1 MLQECGVTK
10 MPIIS
15 VIMTVYNTDKKYFSE
30 AIDSILHQTY
40 TDFEFLIIDDGSSFD
55 YSDLTSITS
64 DKRIIYFKLSKNVGI
79 ANARNFAIE
88 KAKGEFIAFLDSD
101 DVAFPERLAH
111 QINFFENNPG
121 IDCVGSSYL
130 IIPEGRL
137 CHNPEKHND
146 IVLHL
151 LLTGC
156 PFLHSSVMLRKKII
170 AENKVL
176 YKANYV
182 PAEDYAFWLDL
193 IGLCNFANI
202 DETLVKFLE
211 NIVYYALLTVVI
223 IAALNKL
230 GIATTSFL
238 AILGAAGLA
247 VGLALKDSLGNFA
260 SGVMIVLF
268 KPFKVGDSVV
278 AAGVSGTVTEVTIF
292 NTVFLTADN
301 QKIIVPN
308 SSITSGSIT
317 NVNAN
322 NTRRVDIVVAISYE
336 DSIKNAKDVLTNI
349 INSNPKVLKDKGF
362 GISVTDLAET
372 SVKLGVNVWA
382 KSSDYGSLKAEL
394 LEEIKIKFDE
404 VGITIPYSKNVYQQI
419 KN

>member
-1 MLQECGVTK
+1 MDFK
-10 MPIIS
+10 S
-15 VIMTVYNTDKKYFSE
+15 VVK
-30 AIDSILHQTY
+30 IL
-40 TDFEFLIIDDGSSFD
+40 G
-55 YSDLTSITS
+55 
-64 DKRIIYFKLSKNVGI
+64 
-79 ANARNFAIE
+79 
-88 KAKGEFIAFLDSD
+88 KA
-101 DVAFPERLAH
+101 
-111 QINFFENNPG
+111 
-121 IDCVGSSYL
+121 
-130 IIPEGRL
+130 
-137 CHNPEKHND
+137 
-146 IVLHL
+146 
-151 LLTGC
+151 
-156 PFLHSSVMLRKKII
+156 LRK
-170 AENKVL
+170 VGG
-176 YKANYV
+176 V
-182 PAEDYAFWLDL
+182 
-193 IGLCNFANI
+193 

-268 KPFKVGDSVV
+268 KPFKAGDSVV
-278 AAGVSGTVTEVTIF
+278 AGGVSGTVTEVTIF

>member
-1 MLQECGVTK
+1 M
-10 MPIIS
+10 S
-15 VIMTVYNTDKKYFSE
+15 
-30 AIDSILHQTY
+30 
-40 TDFEFLIIDDGSSFD
+40 
-55 YSDLTSITS
+55 
-64 DKRIIYFKLSKNVGI
+64 
-79 ANARNFAIE
+79 IE
-88 KAKGEFIAFLDSD
+88 KNIEKVVDQNVEQITRDFKSFIPDNIVEIAIGYSISFVFAL
-101 DVAFPERLAH
+101 L
-111 QINFFENNPG
+111 IFFIG
-121 IDCVGSSYL
+121 KWIS
-130 IIPEGRL
+130 
-137 CHNPEKHND
+137 K
-146 IVLHL
+146 
-151 LLTGC
+151 
-156 PFLHSSVMLRKKII
+156 SVVKILGKALRK
-170 AENKVL
+170 VGG
-176 YKANYV
+176 V
-182 PAEDYAFWLDL
+182 
-193 IGLCNFANI
+193 

-268 KPFKVGDSVV
+268 KPFKAGDSVV
-278 AAGVSGTVTEVTIF
+278 AGGVSGTVTEVTIF

-349 INSNPKVLKDKGF
+349 INSNPKVLKEKGF

-404 VGITIPYSKNVYQQI
+404 VGITIPYPKNVYQQI

>member
-1 MLQECGVTK
+1 M
-10 MPIIS
+10 S
-15 VIMTVYNTDKKYFSE
+15 
-30 AIDSILHQTY
+30 
-40 TDFEFLIIDDGSSFD
+40 
-55 YSDLTSITS
+55 
-64 DKRIIYFKLSKNVGI
+64 
-79 ANARNFAIE
+79 IE
-88 KAKGEFIAFLDSD
+88 KNIEKVVDQNVEQITRDFKSFIPDNIVEIAIGYSISFVFAL
-101 DVAFPERLAH
+101 L
-111 QINFFENNPG
+111 IFFIG
-121 IDCVGSSYL
+121 KWIS
-130 IIPEGRL
+130 
-137 CHNPEKHND
+137 K
-146 IVLHL
+146 
-151 LLTGC
+151 
-156 PFLHSSVMLRKKII
+156 SVVKILGKALRK
-170 AENKVL
+170 VGG
-176 YKANYV
+176 V
-182 PAEDYAFWLDL
+182 
-193 IGLCNFANI
+193 

-268 KPFKVGDSVV
+268 KPFKAGDSVV
-278 AAGVSGTVTEVTIF
+278 AGGVSGTVTEVTIF

-317 NVNAN
+317 NINAN
-322 NTRRVDIVVAISYE
+322 DTRRVDIVVAISYE

-394 LEEIKIKFDE
+394 LEEIKTKFDE
-404 VGITIPYSKNVYQQI
+404 VGITIPYPKNVYQQI

>member
-1 MLQECGVTK
+1 MDIEKQIEK
-10 MPIIS
+10 
-15 VIMTVYNTDKKYFSE
+15 TVE
-30 AIDSILHQTY
+30 
-40 TDFEFLIIDDGSSFD
+40 
-55 YSDLTSITS
+55 
-64 DKRIIYFKLSKNVGI
+64 KNVDQITRDFKTFMPDNILEI
-79 ANARNFAIE
+79 AISYTIS
-88 KAKGEFIAFLDSD
+88 FIMAL
-101 DVAFPERLAH
+101 L
-111 QINFFENNPG
+111 IFFIG
-121 IDCVGSSYL
+121 KL
-130 IIPEGRL
+130 IV
-137 CHNPEKHND
+137 NK
-146 IVLHL
+146 IVKIL
-151 LLTGC
+151 GK
-156 PFLHSSVMLRKKII
+156 VLRKV
-170 AENKVL
+170 N
-176 YKANYV
+176 
-182 PAEDYAFWLDL
+182 
-193 IGLCNFANI
+193 GI

-211 NIVYYALLTVVI
+211 NIVYYALITVVI

-247 VGLALKDSLGNFA
+247 IGLALKDSLGNFA
-260 SGVMIVLF
+260 SGVMIVIF
-268 KPFKVGDSVV
+268 KPFKVGDSVI
-278 AAGVSGTVTEVTIF
+278 AGGVTGTVTEVTIF

-394 LEEIKIKFDE
+394 LESIKVTFDE
-404 VGITIPYSKNVYQQI
+404 FGISIPYPKQDVYHYNKN
-419 KN
+419 

>member
-1 MLQECGVTK
+1 MSIEKNIEKVVDQNVDQITRDFKSFIPDNIVE
-10 MPIIS
+10 I
-15 VIMTVYNTDKKYFSE
+15 
-30 AIDSILHQTY
+30 AIGYSMSFIVAL
-40 TDFEFLIIDDGSSFD
+40 LIFFVGKWI
-55 YSDLTSITS
+55 
-64 DKRIIYFKLSKNVGI
+64 SKNIVKLLG
-79 ANARNFAIE
+79 
-88 KAKGEFIAFLDSD
+88 KA
-101 DVAFPERLAH
+101 
-111 QINFFENNPG
+111 
-121 IDCVGSSYL
+121 
-130 IIPEGRL
+130 
-137 CHNPEKHND
+137 
-146 IVLHL
+146 
-151 LLTGC
+151 
-156 PFLHSSVMLRKKII
+156 LRK
-170 AENKVL
+170 VGG
-176 YKANYV
+176 V
-182 PAEDYAFWLDL
+182 
-193 IGLCNFANI
+193 

-247 VGLALKDSLGNFA
+247 IGLALKDSLGNFA

-268 KPFKVGDSVV
+268 KPFKAGDSVV
-278 AAGVSGTVTEVTIF
+278 AGGVSGTVTEVTIF

-336 DSIKNAKDVLTNI
+336 DNIKNVKEVLTNI

-362 GISVTDLAET
+362 GILVTDLALD

-394 LEEIKIKFDE
+394 LEEIKTKFDE
-404 VGITIPYSKNVYQQI
+404 VGITIPYPKNVYQQI

>member
-1 MLQECGVTK
+1 M
-10 MPIIS
+10 S
-15 VIMTVYNTDKKYFSE
+15 
-30 AIDSILHQTY
+30 
-40 TDFEFLIIDDGSSFD
+40 
-55 YSDLTSITS
+55 
-64 DKRIIYFKLSKNVGI
+64 
-79 ANARNFAIE
+79 IE
-88 KAKGEFIAFLDSD
+88 KNIEKVVDQNVEQITRDFKSFIPDNIVEIAIGYSISFVFAL
-101 DVAFPERLAH
+101 L
-111 QINFFENNPG
+111 IFFIG
-121 IDCVGSSYL
+121 KWIS
-130 IIPEGRL
+130 
-137 CHNPEKHND
+137 K
-146 IVLHL
+146 
-151 LLTGC
+151 
-156 PFLHSSVMLRKKII
+156 SVVKILGKALRK
-170 AENKVL
+170 VGG
-176 YKANYV
+176 V
-182 PAEDYAFWLDL
+182 
-193 IGLCNFANI
+193 

-223 IAALNKL
+223 IAVLNKL

-268 KPFKVGDSVV
+268 KPFKAGDSVV
-278 AAGVSGTVTEVTIF
+278 AGGVSGTVTEVTIF

>member
-1 MLQECGVTK
+1 M
-10 MPIIS
+10 S
-15 VIMTVYNTDKKYFSE
+15 
-30 AIDSILHQTY
+30 
-40 TDFEFLIIDDGSSFD
+40 
-55 YSDLTSITS
+55 
-64 DKRIIYFKLSKNVGI
+64 
-79 ANARNFAIE
+79 IE
-88 KAKGEFIAFLDSD
+88 KNIEKVVDQNVEQITRDFKSFIPDNIVEIAIGYSISFVFAL
-101 DVAFPERLAH
+101 L
-111 QINFFENNPG
+111 IFFIG
-121 IDCVGSSYL
+121 KWIS
-130 IIPEGRL
+130 
-137 CHNPEKHND
+137 K
-146 IVLHL
+146 
-151 LLTGC
+151 
-156 PFLHSSVMLRKKII
+156 SVVKILGKALRK
-170 AENKVL
+170 VGG
-176 YKANYV
+176 V
-182 PAEDYAFWLDL
+182 
-193 IGLCNFANI
+193 

-268 KPFKVGDSVV
+268 KPFKAGDSVV
-278 AAGVSGTVTEVTIF
+278 AGGVSGTVTEVTIF

-322 NTRRVDIVVAISYE
+322 DTRRVDIVVAISYE

-349 INSNPKVLKDKGF
+349 INSNPKVLQDKGF

>member
-1 MLQECGVTK
+1 M
-10 MPIIS
+10 S
-15 VIMTVYNTDKKYFSE
+15 
-30 AIDSILHQTY
+30 
-40 TDFEFLIIDDGSSFD
+40 
-55 YSDLTSITS
+55 
-64 DKRIIYFKLSKNVGI
+64 
-79 ANARNFAIE
+79 IE
-88 KAKGEFIAFLDSD
+88 KNIEKVVDQNVEQITRDFKSFIPDNIVEIAIGYSISFVFAL
-101 DVAFPERLAH
+101 L
-111 QINFFENNPG
+111 IFFIG
-121 IDCVGSSYL
+121 KWIS
-130 IIPEGRL
+130 
-137 CHNPEKHND
+137 K
-146 IVLHL
+146 
-151 LLTGC
+151 
-156 PFLHSSVMLRKKII
+156 SVVKILGKALRK
-170 AENKVL
+170 VGG
-176 YKANYV
+176 V
-182 PAEDYAFWLDL
+182 
-193 IGLCNFANI
+193 

-268 KPFKVGDSVV
+268 KPFKAGDSVV
-278 AAGVSGTVTEVTIF
+278 AGGVSGTVTEVTIF

-336 DSIKNAKDVLTNI
+336 DNIKNVKEVLTNI
-349 INSNPKVLKDKGF
+349 INSNPKVLQEKGF

-394 LEEIKIKFDE
+394 LEEIKTKFDE
-404 VGITIPYSKNVYQQI
+404 VGITIPYPKNVYQQI

>member
-1 MLQECGVTK
+1 M
-10 MPIIS
+10 
-15 VIMTVYNTDKKYFSE
+15 
-30 AIDSILHQTY
+30 SIEKNIEKVVDQNVEQITR
-40 TDFEFLIIDDGSSFD
+40 DFKSFIPD
-55 YSDLTSITS
+55 NIVE
-64 DKRIIYFKLSKNVGI
+64 I
-79 ANARNFAIE
+79 AIE
-88 KAKGEFIAFLDSD
+88 YSISFVFALLIFFIGKWISKSVVKILGKA
-101 DVAFPERLAH
+101 
-111 QINFFENNPG
+111 
-121 IDCVGSSYL
+121 
-130 IIPEGRL
+130 
-137 CHNPEKHND
+137 
-146 IVLHL
+146 
-151 LLTGC
+151 
-156 PFLHSSVMLRKKII
+156 LRK
-170 AENKVL
+170 VGG
-176 YKANYV
+176 V
-182 PAEDYAFWLDL
+182 
-193 IGLCNFANI
+193 

-278 AAGVSGTVTEVTIF
+278 VGGVSGTVTEVTIF

-349 INSNPKVLKDKGF
+349 INSNPKVLKEKGF

-372 SVKLGVNVWA
+372 SVKLGVNVWT

>member
-1 MLQECGVTK
+1 M
-10 MPIIS
+10 S
-15 VIMTVYNTDKKYFSE
+15 
-30 AIDSILHQTY
+30 
-40 TDFEFLIIDDGSSFD
+40 
-55 YSDLTSITS
+55 
-64 DKRIIYFKLSKNVGI
+64 
-79 ANARNFAIE
+79 IE
-88 KAKGEFIAFLDSD
+88 KNIEKVVDQNVEQITRDFKSFIPDNIVEIAIGYSISFVFAL
-101 DVAFPERLAH
+101 L
-111 QINFFENNPG
+111 IFFIG
-121 IDCVGSSYL
+121 KWIS
-130 IIPEGRL
+130 
-137 CHNPEKHND
+137 K
-146 IVLHL
+146 
-151 LLTGC
+151 
-156 PFLHSSVMLRKKII
+156 SVVKILGKALRK
-170 AENKVL
+170 VGG
-176 YKANYV
+176 V
-182 PAEDYAFWLDL
+182 
-193 IGLCNFANI
+193 

-268 KPFKVGDSVV
+268 KPFKAGDSVV
-278 AAGVSGTVTEVTIF
+278 AGGVSGTVTEVTIF

-322 NTRRVDIVVAISYE
+322 DTRRVDIVVAISYE

-349 INSNPKVLKDKGF
+349 INSNPKVLKEKGF

>member
-1 MLQECGVTK
+1 M
-10 MPIIS
+10 S
-15 VIMTVYNTDKKYFSE
+15 
-30 AIDSILHQTY
+30 
-40 TDFEFLIIDDGSSFD
+40 
-55 YSDLTSITS
+55 
-64 DKRIIYFKLSKNVGI
+64 
-79 ANARNFAIE
+79 IE
-88 KAKGEFIAFLDSD
+88 KNIEKVVDQNVEQITRDFKSFIPDNIVEIAIGYSISFVFAL
-101 DVAFPERLAH
+101 L
-111 QINFFENNPG
+111 IFFIG
-121 IDCVGSSYL
+121 KWIS
-130 IIPEGRL
+130 
-137 CHNPEKHND
+137 K
-146 IVLHL
+146 
-151 LLTGC
+151 
-156 PFLHSSVMLRKKII
+156 SVVKILGKALRK
-170 AENKVL
+170 VGG
-176 YKANYV
+176 V
-182 PAEDYAFWLDL
+182 
-193 IGLCNFANI
+193 

-260 SGVMIVLF
+260 SGIMIVLF
-268 KPFKVGDSVV
+268 KPFKAGDSVV
-278 AAGVSGTVTEVTIF
+278 AGGVSGTVTEVTIF

>member
-1 MLQECGVTK
+1 M
-10 MPIIS
+10 S
-15 VIMTVYNTDKKYFSE
+15 
-30 AIDSILHQTY
+30 
-40 TDFEFLIIDDGSSFD
+40 
-55 YSDLTSITS
+55 
-64 DKRIIYFKLSKNVGI
+64 
-79 ANARNFAIE
+79 IE
-88 KAKGEFIAFLDSD
+88 KNIEKVVDQNVEQITRDFKSFIPDNIVEIAIGYSISFVFAL
-101 DVAFPERLAH
+101 L
-111 QINFFENNPG
+111 IFFIG
-121 IDCVGSSYL
+121 KWIS
-130 IIPEGRL
+130 
-137 CHNPEKHND
+137 K
-146 IVLHL
+146 
-151 LLTGC
+151 
-156 PFLHSSVMLRKKII
+156 SVVKILGKALRK
-170 AENKVL
+170 VGG
-176 YKANYV
+176 V
-182 PAEDYAFWLDL
+182 
-193 IGLCNFANI
+193 

-268 KPFKVGDSVV
+268 KPFKAGDSVV
-278 AAGVSGTVTEVTIF
+278 AGGVSGTVTEVTIF

-336 DSIKNAKDVLTNI
+336 DNIKNVKDVLTNI

>member
-1 MLQECGVTK
+1 M
-10 MPIIS
+10 S
-15 VIMTVYNTDKKYFSE
+15 
-30 AIDSILHQTY
+30 
-40 TDFEFLIIDDGSSFD
+40 
-55 YSDLTSITS
+55 
-64 DKRIIYFKLSKNVGI
+64 
-79 ANARNFAIE
+79 IE
-88 KAKGEFIAFLDSD
+88 KNIEKVVDQNVEQITRDFKSFIPDNIVEIAIGYSISFVFAL
-101 DVAFPERLAH
+101 L
-111 QINFFENNPG
+111 IFFIG
-121 IDCVGSSYL
+121 KWIS
-130 IIPEGRL
+130 
-137 CHNPEKHND
+137 K
-146 IVLHL
+146 
-151 LLTGC
+151 
-156 PFLHSSVMLRKKII
+156 SVVKILGKALRK
-170 AENKVL
+170 VGG
-176 YKANYV
+176 V
-182 PAEDYAFWLDL
+182 
-193 IGLCNFANI
+193 

-268 KPFKVGDSVV
+268 KPFKAGDSVV
-278 AAGVSGTVTEVTIF
+278 AGGVSGTVTEVTIF

-336 DSIKNAKDVLTNI
+336 DNIKNVKEVLTNI
-349 INSNPKVLKDKGF
+349 INSNPKVLKEKGF

>member
-1 MLQECGVTK
+1 M
-10 MPIIS
+10 S
-15 VIMTVYNTDKKYFSE
+15 
-30 AIDSILHQTY
+30 
-40 TDFEFLIIDDGSSFD
+40 
-55 YSDLTSITS
+55 
-64 DKRIIYFKLSKNVGI
+64 
-79 ANARNFAIE
+79 IE
-88 KAKGEFIAFLDSD
+88 KNIEKVVDQNVEQITRDFKSFIPDNIVEIAIGYSISFVFAL
-101 DVAFPERLAH
+101 L
-111 QINFFENNPG
+111 IFFIG
-121 IDCVGSSYL
+121 KWIS
-130 IIPEGRL
+130 
-137 CHNPEKHND
+137 K
-146 IVLHL
+146 
-151 LLTGC
+151 
-156 PFLHSSVMLRKKII
+156 SVVKILGKALRK
-170 AENKVL
+170 VGG
-176 YKANYV
+176 V
-182 PAEDYAFWLDL
+182 
-193 IGLCNFANI
+193 

-268 KPFKVGDSVV
+268 KPFKAGDSVV

-394 LEEIKIKFDE
+394 LEEIKTKFDE

>member
-1 MLQECGVTK
+1 M
-10 MPIIS
+10 S
-15 VIMTVYNTDKKYFSE
+15 
-30 AIDSILHQTY
+30 
-40 TDFEFLIIDDGSSFD
+40 
-55 YSDLTSITS
+55 
-64 DKRIIYFKLSKNVGI
+64 
-79 ANARNFAIE
+79 IE
-88 KAKGEFIAFLDSD
+88 KNIEKVVDQNVEQITRDFKSFIPDNIVEIAIGYSISFVFAL
-101 DVAFPERLAH
+101 L
-111 QINFFENNPG
+111 IFFIG
-121 IDCVGSSYL
+121 KWIS
-130 IIPEGRL
+130 
-137 CHNPEKHND
+137 K
-146 IVLHL
+146 
-151 LLTGC
+151 
-156 PFLHSSVMLRKKII
+156 SVVKILGKALRK
-170 AENKVL
+170 VGG
-176 YKANYV
+176 V
-182 PAEDYAFWLDL
+182 
-193 IGLCNFANI
+193 
-202 DETLVKFLE
+202 DETLVGFLE

-268 KPFKVGDSVV
+268 KPFKAGDSVV
-278 AAGVSGTVTEVTIF
+278 AGGVSGTVTEVTIF

-336 DSIKNAKDVLTNI
+336 DNIKNAKDVLTNI

>member
-1 MLQECGVTK
+1 M
-10 MPIIS
+10 S
-15 VIMTVYNTDKKYFSE
+15 
-30 AIDSILHQTY
+30 
-40 TDFEFLIIDDGSSFD
+40 
-55 YSDLTSITS
+55 
-64 DKRIIYFKLSKNVGI
+64 
-79 ANARNFAIE
+79 IE
-88 KAKGEFIAFLDSD
+88 KNIEKVVDQNVEQITRDFKSFIPDNIVDIAIGYSISFVFAL
-101 DVAFPERLAH
+101 L
-111 QINFFENNPG
+111 IFFIG
-121 IDCVGSSYL
+121 KWIS
-130 IIPEGRL
+130 
-137 CHNPEKHND
+137 K
-146 IVLHL
+146 
-151 LLTGC
+151 
-156 PFLHSSVMLRKKII
+156 SVVKILGKALRK
-170 AENKVL
+170 VGG
-176 YKANYV
+176 V
-182 PAEDYAFWLDL
+182 
-193 IGLCNFANI
+193 

-268 KPFKVGDSVV
+268 KPFKAGDSVV
-278 AAGVSGTVTEVTIF
+278 AGGVIGTVTEVTIF

-322 NTRRVDIVVAISYE
+322 DTRRVDIVVAISYE

>member
-1 MLQECGVTK
+1 M
-10 MPIIS
+10 S
-15 VIMTVYNTDKKYFSE
+15 
-30 AIDSILHQTY
+30 
-40 TDFEFLIIDDGSSFD
+40 
-55 YSDLTSITS
+55 
-64 DKRIIYFKLSKNVGI
+64 
-79 ANARNFAIE
+79 IE
-88 KAKGEFIAFLDSD
+88 KNIEKVVDQNVEQITRDFKSFIPDNIVDIAIGYSISFVFAL
-101 DVAFPERLAH
+101 L
-111 QINFFENNPG
+111 IFFIG
-121 IDCVGSSYL
+121 KWIS
-130 IIPEGRL
+130 
-137 CHNPEKHND
+137 K
-146 IVLHL
+146 
-151 LLTGC
+151 
-156 PFLHSSVMLRKKII
+156 SVVKILGKALRK
-170 AENKVL
+170 VGG
-176 YKANYV
+176 V
-182 PAEDYAFWLDL
+182 
-193 IGLCNFANI
+193 

-268 KPFKVGDSVV
+268 KPFKAGDSVV
-278 AAGVSGTVTEVTIF
+278 AGGVSGTVTEVTIF

-336 DSIKNAKDVLTNI
+336 DNIKNVKEVLTNI

-404 VGITIPYSKNVYQQI
+404 VGITIPYPKNVYQQI

>member
-1 MLQECGVTK
+1 M
-10 MPIIS
+10 S
-15 VIMTVYNTDKKYFSE
+15 
-30 AIDSILHQTY
+30 
-40 TDFEFLIIDDGSSFD
+40 
-55 YSDLTSITS
+55 
-64 DKRIIYFKLSKNVGI
+64 
-79 ANARNFAIE
+79 IE
-88 KAKGEFIAFLDSD
+88 KNIEKVVDQNVEQITRDFKFFIPDNIVEIAIGYSISFIFAL
-101 DVAFPERLAH
+101 L
-111 QINFFENNPG
+111 IFFIG
-121 IDCVGSSYL
+121 KWIS
-130 IIPEGRL
+130 
-137 CHNPEKHND
+137 K
-146 IVLHL
+146 
-151 LLTGC
+151 
-156 PFLHSSVMLRKKII
+156 SVVKILGKALRK
-170 AENKVL
+170 VGG
-176 YKANYV
+176 V
-182 PAEDYAFWLDL
+182 
-193 IGLCNFANI
+193 

-268 KPFKVGDSVV
+268 KPFKAGDSVV
-278 AAGVSGTVTEVTIF
+278 AGGVSGTVTEVTIF

-349 INSNPKVLKDKGF
+349 INSNPKVLKEKGF

-404 VGITIPYSKNVYQQI
+404 VGIIIPYSKNVYQQI

>member
-1 MLQECGVTK
+1 M
-10 MPIIS
+10 S
-15 VIMTVYNTDKKYFSE
+15 
-30 AIDSILHQTY
+30 
-40 TDFEFLIIDDGSSFD
+40 
-55 YSDLTSITS
+55 
-64 DKRIIYFKLSKNVGI
+64 
-79 ANARNFAIE
+79 IE
-88 KAKGEFIAFLDSD
+88 KNIEKVVDQNVEQITRDFKSFIPDNIVEIAIGYSMSFIFAL
-101 DVAFPERLAH
+101 L
-111 QINFFENNPG
+111 IFFIG
-121 IDCVGSSYL
+121 KWIS
-130 IIPEGRL
+130 
-137 CHNPEKHND
+137 K
-146 IVLHL
+146 
-151 LLTGC
+151 
-156 PFLHSSVMLRKKII
+156 SVVKILGKALRK
-170 AENKVL
+170 VGG
-176 YKANYV
+176 V
-182 PAEDYAFWLDL
+182 
-193 IGLCNFANI
+193 

-268 KPFKVGDSVV
+268 KPFKAGDSVV
-278 AAGVSGTVTEVTIF
+278 AGGVSGTVTEVTIF

-322 NTRRVDIVVAISYE
+322 DTRRVDIVVAISYE

>member
-1 MLQECGVTK
+1 M
-10 MPIIS
+10 S
-15 VIMTVYNTDKKYFSE
+15 
-30 AIDSILHQTY
+30 
-40 TDFEFLIIDDGSSFD
+40 
-55 YSDLTSITS
+55 
-64 DKRIIYFKLSKNVGI
+64 
-79 ANARNFAIE
+79 IE
-88 KAKGEFIAFLDSD
+88 KNIEKVVDQNVEQITRDFKSFIPDNIVDIAIGYSISFVFAL
-101 DVAFPERLAH
+101 L
-111 QINFFENNPG
+111 IFFIG
-121 IDCVGSSYL
+121 KWIS
-130 IIPEGRL
+130 
-137 CHNPEKHND
+137 K
-146 IVLHL
+146 
-151 LLTGC
+151 
-156 PFLHSSVMLRKKII
+156 SVVKILGKALRK
-170 AENKVL
+170 VGG
-176 YKANYV
+176 V
-182 PAEDYAFWLDL
+182 
-193 IGLCNFANI
+193 

-268 KPFKVGDSVV
+268 KPFKAGDSVV
-278 AAGVSGTVTEVTIF
+278 AGGVSGTVTEVTIF

-349 INSNPKVLKDKGF
+349 INSNPKVLKEKGF

-394 LEEIKIKFDE
+394 LEEIKTKFDE
-404 VGITIPYSKNVYQQI
+404 VGITIPYPKNVYQQI

>member
-1 MLQECGVTK
+1 M
-10 MPIIS
+10 S
-15 VIMTVYNTDKKYFSE
+15 
-30 AIDSILHQTY
+30 
-40 TDFEFLIIDDGSSFD
+40 
-55 YSDLTSITS
+55 
-64 DKRIIYFKLSKNVGI
+64 
-79 ANARNFAIE
+79 IE
-88 KAKGEFIAFLDSD
+88 KNIEKVVDQNVEQITRDFKSFIPDNIV
-101 DVAFPERLAH
+101 DVAIGYSISFVFALL
-111 QINFFENNPG
+111 IFFIG
-121 IDCVGSSYL
+121 KWIS
-130 IIPEGRL
+130 
-137 CHNPEKHND
+137 K
-146 IVLHL
+146 
-151 LLTGC
+151 
-156 PFLHSSVMLRKKII
+156 SVVKILGKALRK
-170 AENKVL
+170 VGG
-176 YKANYV
+176 V
-182 PAEDYAFWLDL
+182 
-193 IGLCNFANI
+193 

-268 KPFKVGDSVV
+268 KPFKAGDSVV
-278 AAGVSGTVTEVTIF
+278 AGGVSGTVTEVTIF

>member
-1 MLQECGVTK
+1 MSIEKNIEKVVDQNVEQITRDFKSFIPDNILDIVIGY
-10 MPIIS
+10 S
-15 VIMTVYNTDKKYFSE
+15 V
-30 AIDSILHQTY
+30 SILIAL
-40 TDFEFLIIDDGSSFD
+40 LIFFVGKWISK
-55 YSDLTSITS
+55 SIVN
-64 DKRIIYFKLSKNVGI
+64 L
-79 ANARNFAIE
+79 
-88 KAKGEFIAFLDSD
+88 L
-101 DVAFPERLAH
+101 
-111 QINFFENNPG
+111 
-121 IDCVGSSYL
+121 
-130 IIPEGRL
+130 GRA
-137 CHNPEKHND
+137 
-146 IVLHL
+146 
-151 LLTGC
+151 
-156 PFLHSSVMLRKKII
+156 LRK
-170 AENKVL
+170 VGG
-176 YKANYV
+176 V
-182 PAEDYAFWLDL
+182 
-193 IGLCNFANI
+193 

-211 NIVYYALLTVVI
+211 NIVYYTLLTVVI

-268 KPFKVGDSVV
+268 KPFKAGDSVV
-278 AAGVSGTVTEVTIF
+278 AGGVSGTVTEVTIF

-336 DSIKNAKDVLTNI
+336 DNIKNAKDVLTNI
-349 INSNPKVLKDKGF
+349 INSNPKVLKDKGV
-362 GISVTDLAET
+362 GIAVTDLAVD

-382 KSSDYGSLKAEL
+382 KSSDCGSLKAEL
-394 LEEIKIKFDE
+394 LEEIKTKFDE
-404 VGITIPYSKNVYQQI
+404 VGITIPYPKNVYQQI

>member
-1 MLQECGVTK
+1 M
-10 MPIIS
+10 S
-15 VIMTVYNTDKKYFSE
+15 
-30 AIDSILHQTY
+30 
-40 TDFEFLIIDDGSSFD
+40 
-55 YSDLTSITS
+55 
-64 DKRIIYFKLSKNVGI
+64 
-79 ANARNFAIE
+79 IE
-88 KAKGEFIAFLDSD
+88 KNIEKVVDQNVEQITRDFKSFIPDNIVEIAIGYSISFVFAL
-101 DVAFPERLAH
+101 L
-111 QINFFENNPG
+111 IFFIG
-121 IDCVGSSYL
+121 KWIS
-130 IIPEGRL
+130 
-137 CHNPEKHND
+137 K
-146 IVLHL
+146 
-151 LLTGC
+151 
-156 PFLHSSVMLRKKII
+156 SVVKILGKALRK
-170 AENKVL
+170 VGG
-176 YKANYV
+176 V
-182 PAEDYAFWLDL
+182 
-193 IGLCNFANI
+193 

-268 KPFKVGDSVV
+268 KPFKAGDSVV
-278 AAGVSGTVTEVTIF
+278 AGGVSGTVTEVTIF

-362 GISVTDLAET
+362 GISVIDLAET

>member
-1 MLQECGVTK
+1 M
-10 MPIIS
+10 S
-15 VIMTVYNTDKKYFSE
+15 
-30 AIDSILHQTY
+30 
-40 TDFEFLIIDDGSSFD
+40 
-55 YSDLTSITS
+55 
-64 DKRIIYFKLSKNVGI
+64 
-79 ANARNFAIE
+79 IE
-88 KAKGEFIAFLDSD
+88 KNIEKVVDQNVEQITRDFKSFIPDNIVEIAIGYSISFVFAL
-101 DVAFPERLAH
+101 L
-111 QINFFENNPG
+111 IFFIG
-121 IDCVGSSYL
+121 KWIS
-130 IIPEGRL
+130 
-137 CHNPEKHND
+137 K
-146 IVLHL
+146 
-151 LLTGC
+151 
-156 PFLHSSVMLRKKII
+156 SVVKILGKALRK
-170 AENKVL
+170 VGG
-176 YKANYV
+176 V
-182 PAEDYAFWLDL
+182 
-193 IGLCNFANI
+193 

-268 KPFKVGDSVV
+268 KPFKAGDSVV

-382 KSSDYGSLKAEL
+382 KSSDYGFLKAEL

>member
-1 MLQECGVTK
+1 M
-10 MPIIS
+10 S
-15 VIMTVYNTDKKYFSE
+15 
-30 AIDSILHQTY
+30 
-40 TDFEFLIIDDGSSFD
+40 
-55 YSDLTSITS
+55 
-64 DKRIIYFKLSKNVGI
+64 
-79 ANARNFAIE
+79 IE
-88 KAKGEFIAFLDSD
+88 KNIEKVVDQNVEQITRDFKSFIPDNIVEIAIGYSISFVFAL
-101 DVAFPERLAH
+101 L
-111 QINFFENNPG
+111 IFFIG
-121 IDCVGSSYL
+121 KWIS
-130 IIPEGRL
+130 
-137 CHNPEKHND
+137 K
-146 IVLHL
+146 
-151 LLTGC
+151 
-156 PFLHSSVMLRKKII
+156 SVVKILGKALRK
-170 AENKVL
+170 VGG
-176 YKANYV
+176 V
-182 PAEDYAFWLDL
+182 
-193 IGLCNFANI
+193 

-268 KPFKVGDSVV
+268 KPFKAGDSVV
-278 AAGVSGTVTEVTIF
+278 AGGVSGTVTEVTIF

-382 KSSDYGSLKAEL
+382 KSSDYGSLKSEL

>member
-1 MLQECGVTK
+1 M
-10 MPIIS
+10 S
-15 VIMTVYNTDKKYFSE
+15 
-30 AIDSILHQTY
+30 
-40 TDFEFLIIDDGSSFD
+40 
-55 YSDLTSITS
+55 
-64 DKRIIYFKLSKNVGI
+64 
-79 ANARNFAIE
+79 IE
-88 KAKGEFIAFLDSD
+88 KNIEKVVDQNVEQITRDFKSFIPDNIVEIAIGYSISFVFAL
-101 DVAFPERLAH
+101 L
-111 QINFFENNPG
+111 IFFIG
-121 IDCVGSSYL
+121 KWIS
-130 IIPEGRL
+130 
-137 CHNPEKHND
+137 K
-146 IVLHL
+146 
-151 LLTGC
+151 
-156 PFLHSSVMLRKKII
+156 SVVKILGKALRK
-170 AENKVL
+170 VGG
-176 YKANYV
+176 V
-182 PAEDYAFWLDL
+182 
-193 IGLCNFANI
+193 

-268 KPFKVGDSVV
+268 KPFKAGDSVV
-278 AAGVSGTVTEVTIF
+278 AGGVGGTVTEVTIF

>member
-1 MLQECGVTK
+1 M
-10 MPIIS
+10 S
-15 VIMTVYNTDKKYFSE
+15 
-30 AIDSILHQTY
+30 
-40 TDFEFLIIDDGSSFD
+40 
-55 YSDLTSITS
+55 
-64 DKRIIYFKLSKNVGI
+64 
-79 ANARNFAIE
+79 IE
-88 KAKGEFIAFLDSD
+88 KNIEKVVDQNVDQITRDFKSFIPDNIVDIAIGYSISFVFAL
-101 DVAFPERLAH
+101 L
-111 QINFFENNPG
+111 IFFIG
-121 IDCVGSSYL
+121 KWIS
-130 IIPEGRL
+130 
-137 CHNPEKHND
+137 K
-146 IVLHL
+146 
-151 LLTGC
+151 
-156 PFLHSSVMLRKKII
+156 SVVKILGKALRK
-170 AENKVL
+170 VGG
-176 YKANYV
+176 V
-182 PAEDYAFWLDL
+182 
-193 IGLCNFANI
+193 

-268 KPFKVGDSVV
+268 KPFKAGDSVV
-278 AAGVSGTVTEVTIF
+278 AGGVSGTVTEVTIF

-394 LEEIKIKFDE
+394 LEEIKTKFDE
-404 VGITIPYSKNVYQQI
+404 VGITIPYPKNVYQQI

>member
-1 MLQECGVTK
+1 M
-10 MPIIS
+10 S
-15 VIMTVYNTDKKYFSE
+15 
-30 AIDSILHQTY
+30 
-40 TDFEFLIIDDGSSFD
+40 
-55 YSDLTSITS
+55 
-64 DKRIIYFKLSKNVGI
+64 
-79 ANARNFAIE
+79 IE
-88 KAKGEFIAFLDSD
+88 KNIEKVVDQNVEQITRDFKSFIPDNIVEIAIGYSISFVFAL
-101 DVAFPERLAH
+101 L
-111 QINFFENNPG
+111 IFFIG
-121 IDCVGSSYL
+121 KWIS
-130 IIPEGRL
+130 
-137 CHNPEKHND
+137 K
-146 IVLHL
+146 
-151 LLTGC
+151 
-156 PFLHSSVMLRKKII
+156 SVVKILGKALRK
-170 AENKVL
+170 VGG
-176 YKANYV
+176 V
-182 PAEDYAFWLDL
+182 
-193 IGLCNFANI
+193 

-268 KPFKVGDSVV
+268 KPFKAGDRVV
-278 AAGVSGTVTEVTIF
+278 AGGVGGTVTEVTIF

>member
-1 MLQECGVTK
+1 M
-10 MPIIS
+10 S
-15 VIMTVYNTDKKYFSE
+15 
-30 AIDSILHQTY
+30 
-40 TDFEFLIIDDGSSFD
+40 
-55 YSDLTSITS
+55 
-64 DKRIIYFKLSKNVGI
+64 
-79 ANARNFAIE
+79 IE
-88 KAKGEFIAFLDSD
+88 KNIEKVVDQNVEQITRDFKSFIPDNIVDIAIGYSISFVFAL
-101 DVAFPERLAH
+101 L
-111 QINFFENNPG
+111 IFFIG
-121 IDCVGSSYL
+121 KWIS
-130 IIPEGRL
+130 
-137 CHNPEKHND
+137 K
-146 IVLHL
+146 
-151 LLTGC
+151 
-156 PFLHSSVMLRKKII
+156 SVVKILGKALRK
-170 AENKVL
+170 VGG
-176 YKANYV
+176 V
-182 PAEDYAFWLDL
+182 
-193 IGLCNFANI
+193 

-268 KPFKVGDSVV
+268 KPFKAGDSVV
-278 AAGVSGTVTEVTIF
+278 AGGVSGTVTEVTIF

-322 NTRRVDIVVAISYE
+322 DTRRVDIVVAISYE

>member
-1 MLQECGVTK
+1 M
-10 MPIIS
+10 S
-15 VIMTVYNTDKKYFSE
+15 
-30 AIDSILHQTY
+30 
-40 TDFEFLIIDDGSSFD
+40 
-55 YSDLTSITS
+55 
-64 DKRIIYFKLSKNVGI
+64 
-79 ANARNFAIE
+79 IE
-88 KAKGEFIAFLDSD
+88 KNIEKVVDQNVEQITRDFKSFIPDNIVEIAIGYSISFVFAL
-101 DVAFPERLAH
+101 L
-111 QINFFENNPG
+111 IFFIG
-121 IDCVGSSYL
+121 KWIS
-130 IIPEGRL
+130 
-137 CHNPEKHND
+137 K
-146 IVLHL
+146 
-151 LLTGC
+151 
-156 PFLHSSVMLRKKII
+156 SVVKILGKALRK
-170 AENKVL
+170 VGG
-176 YKANYV
+176 V
-182 PAEDYAFWLDL
+182 
-193 IGLCNFANI
+193 

-268 KPFKVGDSVV
+268 KPFKAGDSVV
-278 AAGVSGTVTEVTIF
+278 AGGVSGTVTEVTIF

-336 DSIKNAKDVLTNI
+336 DNIKNVKEVLTNI
-349 INSNPKVLKDKGF
+349 INSNPKVLQEKGF

-394 LEEIKIKFDE
+394 LEEIKTKFDE

>member
-1 MLQECGVTK
+1 M
-10 MPIIS
+10 S
-15 VIMTVYNTDKKYFSE
+15 
-30 AIDSILHQTY
+30 
-40 TDFEFLIIDDGSSFD
+40 
-55 YSDLTSITS
+55 
-64 DKRIIYFKLSKNVGI
+64 
-79 ANARNFAIE
+79 IE
-88 KAKGEFIAFLDSD
+88 KNIEKVVDQNVEQITRDFKSFIPDNIVDIAIGYSISFVFAL
-101 DVAFPERLAH
+101 L
-111 QINFFENNPG
+111 IFFIG
-121 IDCVGSSYL
+121 KWIS
-130 IIPEGRL
+130 
-137 CHNPEKHND
+137 K
-146 IVLHL
+146 
-151 LLTGC
+151 
-156 PFLHSSVMLRKKII
+156 SVVKILGKALRK
-170 AENKVL
+170 VGG
-176 YKANYV
+176 V
-182 PAEDYAFWLDL
+182 
-193 IGLCNFANI
+193 

-268 KPFKVGDSVV
+268 KPFKAGDSVF
-278 AAGVSGTVTEVTIF
+278 AGGVSGTVTEVTIF

-336 DSIKNAKDVLTNI
+336 DNIKNVKEVLTNI
-349 INSNPKVLKDKGF
+349 INSNPKVLQEKGF

>member
-1 MLQECGVTK
+1 MEIAIGYS
-10 MPIIS
+10 IS
-15 VIMTVYNTDKKYFSE
+15 FVFALLIFFIGKWISKSVVK
-30 AIDSILHQTY
+30 IL
-40 TDFEFLIIDDGSSFD
+40 G
-55 YSDLTSITS
+55 
-64 DKRIIYFKLSKNVGI
+64 
-79 ANARNFAIE
+79 
-88 KAKGEFIAFLDSD
+88 KA
-101 DVAFPERLAH
+101 
-111 QINFFENNPG
+111 
-121 IDCVGSSYL
+121 
-130 IIPEGRL
+130 
-137 CHNPEKHND
+137 
-146 IVLHL
+146 
-151 LLTGC
+151 
-156 PFLHSSVMLRKKII
+156 LRK
-170 AENKVL
+170 VGG
-176 YKANYV
+176 V
-182 PAEDYAFWLDL
+182 
-193 IGLCNFANI
+193 

-268 KPFKVGDSVV
+268 KPFKAGDSVV
-278 AAGVSGTVTEVTIF
+278 AGGVSGTVIEVTIF

-317 NVNAN
+317 NINAN
-322 NTRRVDIVVAISYE
+322 DTRRVDIVVAISYE